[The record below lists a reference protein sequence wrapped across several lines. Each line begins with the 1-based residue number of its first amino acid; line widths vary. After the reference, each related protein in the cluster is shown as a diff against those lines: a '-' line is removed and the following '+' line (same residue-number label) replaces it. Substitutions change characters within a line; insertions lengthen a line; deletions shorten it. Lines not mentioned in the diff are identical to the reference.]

1 MEIFLWTTSQCV
13 TCPMGIAH
21 FRQITIDTYFY
32 MYEMYD
38 NLRGVQ
44 AKLLVRVD
52 GDEDGGHPGV
62 DLIPLEPATQ
72 QLEYQEIQ
80 NSESLEVQGLY

>member
-1 MEIFLWTTSQCV
+1 MSGPGGAPRLLV
-13 TCPMGIAH
+13 
-21 FRQITIDTYFY
+21 DTYFD

-44 AKLLVRVD
+44 AELLVRVD
-52 GDEDGGHPGV
+52 GDKDGGHPGV

-72 QLEYQEIQ
+72 RVEYQEIQ
-80 NSESLEVQGLY
+80 NSESQEDF

>member
-1 MEIFLWTTSQCV
+1 
-13 TCPMGIAH
+13 MGIAH
-21 FRQITIDTYFY
+21 FRQITIDTYFD

-52 GDEDGGHPGV
+52 GHEDGGNPGV
-62 DLIPLEPATQ
+62 NLVPLKPDTQ
-72 QLEYQEIQ
+72 QVSNLKFQF
-80 NSESLEVQGLY
+80 

>member
-1 MEIFLWTTSQCV
+1 
-13 TCPMGIAH
+13 MGIAH
-21 FRQITIDTYFY
+21 FRQITIDTYFD

-52 GDEDGGHPGV
+52 GNEDGGHPGV
-62 DLIPLEPATQ
+62 DLIPLKPVTQ
-72 QLEYQEIQ
+72 RLEIQ
-80 NSESLEVQGLY
+80 NSESQEDFWLPTVSITYLW